1 MGTAS
6 YRKSA
11 RKEGGRETSRCIY
24 FKIGSRRTIFLFP
37 FSLFSLRDILK
48 ERGEQGMEDDG
59 GELLFELEGTE
70 RYLVHALAK
79 AV

>member
-1 MGTAS
+1 MAE
-6 YRKSA
+6 KS
-11 RKEGGRETSRCIY
+11 TSRGVYIY
-24 FKIGSRRTIFLFP
+24 KIGFFYIKNHFHSRFL
-37 FSLFSLRDILK
+37 SAAWISYK

-79 AV
+79 AL